1 MNRLTWLGVCCTLLA
16 AASLA
21 GPTAG
26 YDAASADRG
35 LNVDVVD
42 DDRAELGVETH
53 ATPKYGCGAEVTVT
67 NRFATPI
74 ETVTIDGGHQGQKPG
89 LTHETA
95 TVDDLAPGETETV
108 TVSLDKFAKNP
119 SVAVDADGESASV
132 ELVRT
137 VDTRDVP
144 ACNPRNERHAPND
157 ENGRP

>member
-1 MNRLTWLGVCCTLLA
+1 MNRLIWFGVCCTLLA

-42 DDRAELGVETH
+42 DDRADLGV
-53 ATPKYGCGAEVTVT
+53 ATRATSKYGCGADVTVT

-74 ETVTIDGGHQGQKPG
+74 ETVTIEGGHQRPKQGF
-89 LTHETA
+89 THETA
-95 TVDDLAPGETETV
+95 TVDDLAPGETETI
-108 TVSLDKFAKNP
+108 TVSLDKFAENP
-119 SVAVDADGESASV
+119 EVTVDADAKSVSV

-137 VDTRDVP
+137 VETRDIP
-144 ACNPRNERHAPND
+144 ACGPQNGRHAPDD
-157 ENGRP
+157 ENGRS

>member
-42 DDRAELGVETH
+42 DDRADLGV
-53 ATPKYGCGAEVTVT
+53 ATRATSRYGCGADVTVT

-74 ETVTIDGGHQGQKPG
+74 ETVTIEGGHQGRRPG
-89 LTHETA
+89 FTHETA

-108 TVSLDKFAKNP
+108 TVSLDKFAENP
-119 SVAVDADGESASV
+119 DVAVDADGESVAV
-132 ELVRT
+132 DLVRT

-144 ACNPRNERHAPND
+144 ACGPQNGRHAPD
-157 ENGRP
+157 PGNGSS